1 MPGMQIFAVV
11 LGVAALVAFLVDWY
25 TVAPPRRPLPL
36 GLALLT
42 LAWMI
47 QVIVLTGSH
56 LKVE

>member
-1 MPGMQIFAVV
+1 MQIFAVV